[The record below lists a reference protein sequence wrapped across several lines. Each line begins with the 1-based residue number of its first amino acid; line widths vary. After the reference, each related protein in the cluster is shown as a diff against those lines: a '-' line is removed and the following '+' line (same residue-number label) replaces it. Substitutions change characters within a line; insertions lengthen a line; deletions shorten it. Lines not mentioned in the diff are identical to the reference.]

1 MKIKIISVLFLIVL
15 LLLLVNCEALVI
27 LEEAGIL
34 EVPRV
39 CVLALLAVMIAEG
52 VIFFV
57 FIKRPGVREV
67 TDSSKLIQGLAI
79 AGVVCAALVMLTGLV
94 LSLI

>member
-15 LLLLVNCEALVI
+15 LLLLVSYEALVI

-52 VIFFV
+52 VVFFV

-67 TDSSKLIQGLAI
+67 NESSKFIQILAYACLIVAVLMIVTG
-79 AGVVCAALVMLTGLV
+79 GVLKC
-94 LSLI
+94 I

>member
-15 LLLLVNCEALVI
+15 LLLLVSYEALVI

-52 VIFFV
+52 AVFFV

-67 TDSSKLIQGLAI
+67 TDSSGLIQGLAI
-79 AGVVCAALVMLTGLV
+79 ACAVCAASVMLTGLV

>member
-15 LLLLVNCEALVI
+15 LLLLVSYEALVI

-52 VIFFV
+52 VVFFV

-67 TDSSKLIQGLAI
+67 NESSKLIQILAYACLI
-79 AGVVCAALVMLTGLV
+79 VAVLMIVTGGVLKC
-94 LSLI
+94 I